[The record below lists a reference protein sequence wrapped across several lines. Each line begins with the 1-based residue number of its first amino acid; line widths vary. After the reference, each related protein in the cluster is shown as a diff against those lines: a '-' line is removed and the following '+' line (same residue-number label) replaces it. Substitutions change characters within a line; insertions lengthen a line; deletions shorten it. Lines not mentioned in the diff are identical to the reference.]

1 MDHSCVDSRYKRTLC
16 HVSCHKPLL
25 LLVRHLLHDM
35 TFAPT
40 LWERSAAERCLIH
53 AETVSLF
60 RSLVAFQ
67 PMLTL
72 SEVNHFR

>member
-1 MDHSCVDSRYKRTLC
+1 MTG
-16 HVSCHKPLL
+16 
-25 LLVRHLLHDM
+25 

-67 PMLTL
+67 PMLKL
-72 SEVNHFR
+72 AEVDHFR